1 MEQTSSMGSGP
12 GYPHPQQQ
20 GMPGGPQQMPNGN
33 MMRPMQGAPMNNFQ
47 PHGVPPNMGNPGMG
61 LPMGAP
67 GNAMSPGMVP
77 GPGHNMMMTNA
88 YRQSMTATTKTLLAA
103 AAPGASEQG
112 FHPVQGQQ
120 QFVGSQ
126 NNRIG
131 QNLAQAKPMGGMA
144 PPASPA
150 IGGPMKDQK
159 DVKPMINN
167 PSGMPE
173 GSPHNAPAAPGQG
186 GSSSNPTGSA
196 HGTAPPTPNTI
207 NSSITQSPAPNGTPS
222 VPPASNPTSCNRCH
236 GRYDFFRAMCLL
248 HPSCFSN
255 ILQFLRVH
263 VFFCADPLFSLSS
276 RGIRM
281 SYLLQKL
288 QRAVTSWLLPVLDS
302 LFLSSTCCDS
312 SSCCLL
318 PRSVTLSHLASGRRR
333 RLLRSA
339 QCRRSLKL
347 RIRTTYCYRG
357 CIFEVSHIL
366 QHPSVYRLV
375 FNGHLTC
382 SAGSPRRLCRR

>member
-1 MEQTSSMGSGP
+1 MGPGP

-33 MMRPMQGAPMNNFQ
+33 MMRQGPMQGAPMSNFQ
-47 PHGVPPNMGNPGMG
+47 PHGVPPNMGNPGM

-77 GPGHNMMMTNA
+77 VPGHNMMMTNANANA
-88 YRQSMTATTKTLLAA
+88 YRQSMTATTKNLLAA

-120 QFVGSQ
+120 QFAGPQ

-150 IGGPMKDQK
+150 MGGPMKDQK

-167 PSGMPE
+167 PSGIPE

-186 GSSSNPTGSA
+186 GPSSNPTGSA

-222 VPPASNPTSCNRCH
+222 VPPASNP
-236 GRYDFFRAMCLL
+236 
-248 HPSCFSN
+248 PS
-255 ILQFLRVH
+255 Q
-263 VFFCADPLFSLSS
+263 PQPSLSDLPTNF
-276 RGIRM
+276 M
-281 SYLLQKL
+281 SSDFMQSMTALED
-288 QRAVTSWLLPVLDS
+288 LDPS
-302 LFLSSTCCDS
+302 MFRTDFEQDFREWFD
-312 SSCCLL
+312 
-318 PRSVTLSHLASGRRR
+318 PTGVD
-333 RLLRSA
+333 
-339 QCRRSLKL
+339 LK
-347 RIRTTYCYRG
+347 
-357 CIFEVSHIL
+357 
-366 QHPSVYRLV
+366 
-375 FNGHLTC
+375 
-382 SAGSPRRLCRR
+382 

>member
-1 MEQTSSMGSGP
+1 MGPGP

-33 MMRPMQGAPMNNFQ
+33 MMRQGPMQGAPMSNFQ
-47 PHGVPPNMGNPGMG
+47 PHGVPPNMGNPGM

-77 GPGHNMMMTNA
+77 VPGHNMMMTNA
-88 YRQSMTATTKTLLAA
+88 NANAALQYRQSMTATTKNLLAA

-120 QFVGSQ
+120 QFAGPQ

-150 IGGPMKDQK
+150 MGGPMKDQK

-167 PSGMPE
+167 PSGIPE

-186 GSSSNPTGSA
+186 GPSSNPTGSA

-222 VPPASNPTSCNRCH
+222 VPPASNP
-236 GRYDFFRAMCLL
+236 
-248 HPSCFSN
+248 PS
-255 ILQFLRVH
+255 Q
-263 VFFCADPLFSLSS
+263 PQPSLSDLPTNF
-276 RGIRM
+276 M
-281 SYLLQKL
+281 SSDFMQSMTALED
-288 QRAVTSWLLPVLDS
+288 LDPS
-302 LFLSSTCCDS
+302 MFRTDFEQDFREWFD
-312 SSCCLL
+312 
-318 PRSVTLSHLASGRRR
+318 PTGVD
-333 RLLRSA
+333 
-339 QCRRSLKL
+339 LK
-347 RIRTTYCYRG
+347 
-357 CIFEVSHIL
+357 
-366 QHPSVYRLV
+366 
-375 FNGHLTC
+375 
-382 SAGSPRRLCRR
+382 